1 MDNAFDDSKL
11 MNFVNAF
18 GSGLSSWRWR
28 GGVGGL
34 CYDRTEDCVCL
45 RGRGWKE
52 RERER
57 MNKRTQCS
65 FISAFL

>member
-1 MDNAFDDSKL
+1 MA
-11 MNFVNAF
+11 
-18 GSGLSSWRWR
+18 G

>member
-28 GGVGGL
+28 GGGL
-34 CYDRTEDCVCL
+34 GVFVMTEQKIVC
-45 RGRGWKE
+45 
-52 RERER
+52 
-57 MNKRTQCS
+57 
-65 FISAFL
+65 A